1 MAVVGLID
9 LLHRQLVFFPDRA
22 VTRTPADLG
31 LDFAE
36 VYFNTDDGVRLHGWF
51 IPGPAAAAHPA
62 HPEPAATYS
71 AHPELVEGPPGHSA
85 RPEPAAH
92 SAHPELVEGP
102 AATPSA
108 HPEPAAAHSAHPELV
123 AGQPNLTI
131 LWFHGNAGNL
141 GYQVDDLAALRQW
154 TAANIFIFDYRGYG
168 NSAGRP
174 SERGFYRDARAAWRY
189 LLTRPDIDPQ
199 RIILYGR
206 SLGTAAAVELAANPP
221 DGPPPYAVIL
231 YSPLTSLGDM
241 ARAVHPWLPLH
252 WLAGGQFNSL
262 ARIGGVSRPILI
274 IHSAADEI
282 IPVEQ
287 GYRLFAAAP
296 EPKQFLSPDAAG
308 HNDPLDLSDTA
319 LGQGLT
325 AFLNS
330 LPGY

>member
-1 MAVVGLID
+1 MAIVGLID

-36 VYFNTDDGVRLHGWF
+36 VYFRASDGVRLHGWF

-62 HPEPAATYS
+62 HPEPAA
-71 AHPELVEGPPGHSA
+71 
-85 RPEPAAH
+85 AH

-102 AATPSA
+102 AAT
-108 HPEPAAAHSAHPELV
+108 HSAHPELV

-221 DGPPPYAVIL
+221 DGPLPYAIIL

-241 ARAVHPWLPLH
+241 AKAVHPRLPLH

-296 EPKQFLSPDAAG
+296 EPKQFLIPDAAG
-308 HNDPLDLSDTA
+308 HNDALDLSDTA

-330 LPGY
+330 LPSP

>member
-22 VTRTPADLG
+22 VTRTPADIG

-36 VYFNTDDGVRLHGWF
+36 VYFNASDGVQLHGWF
-51 IPGPAAAAHPA
+51 IPGPTAHHPA
-62 HPEPAATYS
+62 HPDPAAGHSAHPGLAAGHSARPELVEGPPARS
-71 AHPELVEGPPGHSA
+71 AHPELVEGPPTQ
-85 RPEPAAH
+85 
-92 SAHPELVEGP
+92 SAHPELVE
-102 AATPSA
+102 
-108 HPEPAAAHSAHPELV
+108 
-123 AGQPNLTI
+123 GQPNLTI

-221 DGPPPYAVIL
+221 DGPLPYAVIL

-241 ARAVHPWLPLH
+241 AKAVHPRLPLH

-262 ARIGGVSRPILI
+262 ARIGSVSSSILI

-296 EPKQFLSPDAAG
+296 EPRKFLIPDATG
-308 HNDPLDLSDTA
+308 HNDPLDLSDAA

-330 LPGY
+330 LPAP

>member
-1 MAVVGLID
+1 M
-9 LLHRQLVFFPDRA
+9 
-22 VTRTPADLG
+22 
-31 LDFAE
+31 
-36 VYFNTDDGVRLHGWF
+36 
-51 IPGPAAAAHPA
+51 
-62 HPEPAATYS
+62 
-71 AHPELVEGPPGHSA
+71 
-85 RPEPAAH
+85 
-92 SAHPELVEGP
+92 
-102 AATPSA
+102 
-108 HPEPAAAHSAHPELV
+108 
-123 AGQPNLTI
+123 
-131 LWFHGNAGNL
+131 
-141 GYQVDDLAALRQW
+141 DDLAALRQW
-154 TAANIFIFDYRGYG
+154 TAAHIFIFDYRGYG

-221 DGPPPYAVIL
+221 AGPPPYAVIL

-241 ARAVHPWLPLH
+241 AKAVHPRLPLH

-262 ARIGGVSRPILI
+262 ARIGGVSCPLLI

-296 EPKQFLSPDAAG
+296 EPKQFLIPDAAG

-319 LGQGLT
+319 LGQGLA

-330 LPGY
+330 LPAP

>member
-1 MAVVGLID
+1 MAIVGLID

-22 VTRTPADLG
+22 VTRTPADIG

-36 VYFNTDDGVRLHGWF
+36 VYFSASDGVRLHGWF

-62 HPEPAATYS
+62 HPEPAATHSAHPEPAATYS
-71 AHPELVEGPPGHSA
+71 AHPELVEGPPAHSVH
-85 RPEPAAH
+85 PELVEGPPAH
-92 SAHPELVEGP
+92 SAHPELV
-102 AATPSA
+102 T
-108 HPEPAAAHSAHPELV
+108 
-123 AGQPNLTI
+123 GQPNLTI

-154 TAANIFIFDYRGYG
+154 TAAHIFIFDYRGYG

-221 DGPPPYAVIL
+221 DGPLPYAVIL

-241 ARAVHPWLPLH
+241 AKAVHPRLPLH

-262 ARIGGVSRPILI
+262 ARIGGVSRPLLI

-287 GYRLFAAAP
+287 GYRLFAAAR
-296 EPKQFLSPDAAG
+296 EPKEFLIPDAAG

-319 LGQGLT
+319 LGQGLI

-330 LPGY
+330 LPAP

>member
-36 VYFNTDDGVRLHGWF
+36 VYFRASDGVRLHGWF
-51 IPGPAAAAHPA
+51 IPGPAAAQSAHPA
-62 HPEPAATYS
+62 HS
-71 AHPELVEGPPGHSA
+71 ARPELVEGPPNQ
-85 RPEPAAH
+85 P
-92 SAHPELVEGP
+92 V
-102 AATPSA
+102 
-108 HPEPAAAHSAHPELV
+108 HPEPAAATQSAHPELV
-123 AGQPNLTI
+123 AGSANLTI

-221 DGPPPYAVIL
+221 DGPLPYAVIL

-241 ARAVHPWLPLH
+241 AKAVHPRLPLH

-262 ARIGGVSRPILI
+262 SRIGGVSCPILI

-296 EPKQFLSPDAAG
+296 EPKQFLIPDAAG
-308 HNDPLDLSDTA
+308 HNDTLDLSDTA

-330 LPGY
+330 LPTP

>member
-1 MAVVGLID
+1 MAAVGLID

-36 VYFNTDDGVRLHGWF
+36 VYFNASDGVRLHGWF
-51 IPGPAAAAHPA
+51 IPGPAAAAPSAHPELVEGQPA
-62 HPEPAATYS
+62 HPEPAAT
-71 AHPELVEGPPGHSA
+71 
-85 RPEPAAH
+85 H
-92 SAHPELVEGP
+92 SAHPEP
-102 AATPSA
+102 
-108 HPEPAAAHSAHPELV
+108 V

-154 TAANIFIFDYRGYG
+154 TAAHIFIFDYRGYG

-221 DGPPPYAVIL
+221 DGPLPYAVIL

-241 ARAVHPWLPLH
+241 ARAVHPRLPLH

-262 ARIGGVSRPILI
+262 ARIGGVSRPLLI
-274 IHSAADEI
+274 IHSAVDEI

-296 EPKQFLSPDAAG
+296 EPKQFLIPDAAG
-308 HNDPLDLSDTA
+308 HNDALDLSDTA
-319 LGQGLT
+319 LGQGLI

-330 LPGY
+330 LPSP

>member
-1 MAVVGLID
+1 MAIVGLID

-36 VYFNTDDGVRLHGWF
+36 VYFSTADGVRLHGWF
-51 IPGPAAAAHPA
+51 IPGPAAAAQ
-62 HPEPAATYS
+62 S
-71 AHPELVEGPPGHSA
+71 APSARPELVEGW
-85 RPEPAAH
+85 PA
-92 SAHPELVEGP
+92 P
-102 AATPSA
+102 
-108 HPEPAAAHSAHPELV
+108 SAHPELV
-123 AGQPNLTI
+123 AGQPAHPEPADGITAHPELVEGSTNLTI

-154 TAANIFIFDYRGYG
+154 TAAHIFIFDYRGYG

-199 RIILYGR
+199 RIILYSR

-221 DGPPPYAVIL
+221 DGPLPYAVIL

-241 ARAVHPWLPLH
+241 ARAVHPRLPLH

-262 ARIGGVSRPILI
+262 ARIGGLSRPLLI
-274 IHSAADEI
+274 IHSAEDEI

-296 EPKQFLSPDAAG
+296 EPKQFLIPDAAG
-308 HNDPLDLSDTA
+308 HNDALDLSDTA
-319 LGQGLT
+319 LGNGLT

-330 LPGY
+330 LPGP

>member
-1 MAVVGLID
+1 MVWPLSILLLAVAIVGLID
-9 LLHRQLVFFPDRA
+9 LLHRQLVFFPDRV

-36 VYFNTDDGVRLHGWF
+36 VYFSTADGVRLHGWF
-51 IPGPAAAAHPA
+51 IPGPAAAH
-62 HPEPAATYS
+62 S
-71 AHPELVEGPPGHSA
+71 AH
-85 RPEPAAH
+85 PEPAAH
-92 SAHPELVEGP
+92 SAR
-102 AATPSA
+102 
-108 HPEPAAAHSAHPELV
+108 PELV

-154 TAANIFIFDYRGYG
+154 TAAHIFIFDYRGYG

-231 YSPLTSLGDM
+231 YSPLTSMGDM
-241 ARAVHPWLPLH
+241 AKAVHPRLPLH

-262 ARIGGVSRPILI
+262 ARIGGVSRPLLI

-296 EPKQFLSPDAAG
+296 EPKQFLIPDAAG

-330 LPGY
+330 LPTP

>member
-1 MAVVGLID
+1 MARRPPRWAVWPLSILLLAVAIVGLID

-22 VTRTPADLG
+22 VTRTPADIG

-36 VYFNTDDGVRLHGWF
+36 VYFRASDGVRLHGWF
-51 IPGPAAAAHPA
+51 IPGPASTH
-62 HPEPAATYS
+62 
-71 AHPELVEGPPGHSA
+71 
-85 RPEPAAH
+85 PEPAAH

-102 AATPSA
+102 
-108 HPEPAAAHSAHPELV
+108 PAQTAHPELV
-123 AGQPNLTI
+123 EGSANLTI

-154 TAANIFIFDYRGYG
+154 TAAHIFIFDYRGYG
-168 NSAGRP
+168 NSSGRP

-221 DGPPPYAVIL
+221 DGPLPYAVIL

-241 ARAVHPWLPLH
+241 AKAVHPRLPLH

-262 ARIGGVSRPILI
+262 SRIGGVSRPLLI
-274 IHSAADEI
+274 IHSAEDEI
-282 IPVEQ
+282 IPVEH

-296 EPKQFLSPDAAG
+296 EPKQFLIPDAAG
-308 HNDPLDLSDTA
+308 HNDPLDLSDAA
-319 LGQGLT
+319 LGDGLT

-330 LPGY
+330 LPAP

>member
-22 VTRTPADLG
+22 VTRTPADVG
-31 LDFAE
+31 LDFAD
-36 VYFNTDDGVRLHGWF
+36 VYFSTSDGVRLHGWF
-51 IPGPAAAAHPA
+51 IPGPAAAHP
-62 HPEPAATYS
+62 
-71 AHPELVEGPPGHSA
+71 
-85 RPEPAAH
+85 
-92 SAHPELVEGP
+92 
-102 AATPSA
+102 A

-123 AGQPNLTI
+123 EGQPAHPEPATHSVHPELVEGQPAHPEPATHSVHPKLVAGQTNLTI

-189 LLTRPDIDPQ
+189 LLTRPDIAPQ

-241 ARAVHPWLPLH
+241 AKAVHPRLPLH

-262 ARIGGVSRPILI
+262 ARIGGVSRPLLI

-319 LGQGLT
+319 LAQGLT

-330 LPGY
+330 LPTP

>member
-1 MAVVGLID
+1 MAIVGLID

-31 LDFAE
+31 LDFSE
-36 VYFNTDDGVRLHGWF
+36 VYFRASDGIRLHGWF
-51 IPGPAAAAHPA
+51 IPA
-62 HPEPAATYS
+62 PAATHHPV
-71 AHPELVEGPPGHSA
+71 HPESA
-85 RPEPAAH
+85 A
-92 SAHPELVEGP
+92 
-102 AATPSA
+102 PSA
-108 HPEPAAAHSAHPELV
+108 HPEPAAAQSAHPELV
-123 AGQPNLTI
+123 EGQANLTI

-174 SERGFYRDARAAWRY
+174 SERGFYRDARAARRY

-241 ARAVHPWLPLH
+241 AKAVHPRLPLH

-262 ARIGGVSRPILI
+262 ARIGGVSRPLLI

-296 EPKQFLSPDAAG
+296 EPKQFLIPDAAG

-319 LGQGLT
+319 LGNGLT
-325 AFLNS
+325 DFLNS
-330 LPGY
+330 LPVP

>member
-1 MAVVGLID
+1 MAIVGLID

-22 VTRTPADLG
+22 VTRTPADVG

-36 VYFNTDDGVRLHGWF
+36 VYFRASDGVRLHGWF
-51 IPGPAAAAHPA
+51 IPGPAAAAH
-62 HPEPAATYS
+62 S
-71 AHPELVEGPPGHSA
+71 AHPELVEGPPAHSA
-85 RPEPAAH
+85 HPELVEGPPAHSAHPEPAAH
-92 SAHPELVEGP
+92 SAHPELVAGP
-102 AATPSA
+102 
-108 HPEPAAAHSAHPELV
+108 PAQSAHPELV

-154 TAANIFIFDYRGYG
+154 TAAHIFIFDYRGYG

-189 LLTRPDIDPQ
+189 LLTRPDIAPQ

-221 DGPPPYAVIL
+221 DGPLPYAVIL

-241 ARAVHPWLPLH
+241 AKAVHPRLPLH

-296 EPKQFLSPDAAG
+296 EPKQFLIPDAAG

-330 LPGY
+330 LPTP

>member
-22 VTRTPADLG
+22 VTRTPADIG

-36 VYFNTDDGVRLHGWF
+36 VYFRASDGVRLHGWF
-51 IPGPAAAAHPA
+51 IPGPAAAAQSA
-62 HPEPAATYS
+62 HPEPA
-71 AHPELVEGPPGHSA
+71 
-85 RPEPAAH
+85 AAH

-102 AATPSA
+102 PAPSA

-123 AGQPNLTI
+123 EGPPNLTI

-168 NSAGRP
+168 NSAGHP

-221 DGPPPYAVIL
+221 DGPLPYAVIL

-241 ARAVHPWLPLH
+241 ARAVHPRLPLH

-262 ARIGGVSRPILI
+262 ARIGRVSHPLLI

-296 EPKQFLSPDAAG
+296 EPKQFLIPDAAS
-308 HNDPLDLSDTA
+308 HNDALDLSDTA

-330 LPGY
+330 LPAP

>member
-22 VTRTPADLG
+22 VTRTPADIG

-36 VYFNTDDGVRLHGWF
+36 VYFRASDGVRLQGWF
-51 IPGPAAAAHPA
+51 IPGPAAAH
-62 HPEPAATYS
+62 HPES
-71 AHPELVEGPPGHSA
+71 ASQSARPELVEGPP
-85 RPEPAAH
+85 
-92 SAHPELVEGP
+92 
-102 AATPSA
+102 
-108 HPEPAAAHSAHPELV
+108 AHSAHPELV
-123 AGQPNLTI
+123 AGKPNLTI

-199 RIILYGR
+199 RIVLYGR

-221 DGPPPYAVIL
+221 AGPPPYAVIL

-241 ARAVHPWLPLH
+241 ARAVHPRLPLH

-262 ARIGGVSRPILI
+262 ARIGGVSRPLLI

-296 EPKQFLSPDAAG
+296 EPKQFLIPDAAG

-319 LGQGLT
+319 LGNGLT

-330 LPGY
+330 LPTP

>member
-1 MAVVGLID
+1 MAAVGLID

-36 VYFNTDDGVRLHGWF
+36 VYFRAADGVRLHGWF
-51 IPGPAAAAHPA
+51 IPGPAAAAH
-62 HPEPAATYS
+62 
-71 AHPELVEGPPGHSA
+71 
-85 RPEPAAH
+85 
-92 SAHPELVEGP
+92 
-102 AATPSA
+102 
-108 HPEPAAAHSAHPELV
+108 SAHPELV
-123 AGQPNLTI
+123 AGQPNLTL

-154 TAANIFIFDYRGYG
+154 TAAHIFIFDYRGYG

-221 DGPPPYAVIL
+221 DGPLPYAVIL

-241 ARAVHPWLPLH
+241 ARAVHPRLPLH

-262 ARIGGVSRPILI
+262 ARIGRVSHPLLI

-296 EPKQFLSPDAAG
+296 EPKQFLIPDAAS
-308 HNDPLDLSDTA
+308 HNDALDLSDTA

-330 LPGY
+330 LPAP

>member
-1 MAVVGLID
+1 MAIVGLID

-36 VYFNTDDGVRLHGWF
+36 VYFSTADGVRLHGWF
-51 IPGPAAAAHPA
+51 IPAPAAAAQ
-62 HPEPAATYS
+62 S
-71 AHPELVEGPPGHSA
+71 DHPEL
-85 RPEPAAH
+85 AAH

-102 AATPSA
+102 PG
-108 HPEPAAAHSAHPELV
+108 HSAHPELV

-241 ARAVHPWLPLH
+241 AKAVHPRLPLH

-262 ARIGGVSRPILI
+262 ARIGGVSRPLLI

-296 EPKQFLSPDAAG
+296 EPKQFLIPDAAG
-308 HNDPLDLSDTA
+308 HNDTLDLSDTA

-330 LPGY
+330 LPAS

>member
-1 MAVVGLID
+1 MAAVGLID

-22 VTRTPADLG
+22 VTRTPADIG

-36 VYFNTDDGVRLHGWF
+36 VYFNASDGVRLHGWF
-51 IPGPAAAAHPA
+51 IPGPAAAH
-62 HPEPAATYS
+62 
-71 AHPELVEGPPGHSA
+71 
-85 RPEPAAH
+85 
-92 SAHPELVEGP
+92 
-102 AATPSA
+102 SA
-108 HPEPAAAHSAHPELV
+108 HPEPAAAPSAHPELV
-123 AGQPNLTI
+123 EGQPNLTI

-154 TAANIFIFDYRGYG
+154 TAADIFIFDYRGYG
-168 NSAGRP
+168 NSSGRP

-189 LLTRPDIDPQ
+189 LLTRPEIDPQ

-221 DGPPPYAVIL
+221 DGPLPYAVIL

-241 ARAVHPWLPLH
+241 AKAVHPRLPLH

-287 GYRLFAAAP
+287 GYRLFAAGP
-296 EPKQFLSPDAAG
+296 EPKQFLIPDAAG

-330 LPGY
+330 LPAP

>member
-22 VTRTPADLG
+22 VTRTPADIG

-36 VYFNTDDGVRLHGWF
+36 VYFRASDGVRLHGWF
-51 IPGPAAAAHPA
+51 IPGPAAAYTESAANHPAHSEPAAAHPA
-62 HPEPAATYS
+62 HPE
-71 AHPELVEGPPGHSA
+71 
-85 RPEPAAH
+85 
-92 SAHPELVEGP
+92 
-102 AATPSA
+102 
-108 HPEPAAAHSAHPELV
+108 LV
-123 AGQPNLTI
+123 ADQPNLTI

-154 TAANIFIFDYRGYG
+154 TAAHIFIFDYRGYG

-221 DGPPPYAVIL
+221 DGPLPYAVIL

-241 ARAVHPWLPLH
+241 AKAVHPRLPLH

-274 IHSAADEI
+274 IHSPADEI

-296 EPKQFLSPDAAG
+296 EPKQFLIPDAAG

-319 LGQGLT
+319 LGRGLT

-330 LPGY
+330 LPAP

>member
-1 MAVVGLID
+1 MAIVGLID

-22 VTRTPADLG
+22 VTRTPADVG

-36 VYFNTDDGVRLHGWF
+36 VYFRSSDGVRLHGWF
-51 IPGPAAAAHPA
+51 IPGPAAA
-62 HPEPAATYS
+62 YS
-71 AHPELVEGPPGHSA
+71 AHPESA
-85 RPEPAAH
+85 AA
-92 SAHPELVEGP
+92 
-102 AATPSA
+102 PSA
-108 HPEPAAAHSAHPELV
+108 HPEPAAAPSAHPELV
-123 AGQPNLTI
+123 EGRANQPAHPGPAAVHHPAHPEPVAGMAAHPESTANFTI

-189 LLTRPDIDPQ
+189 LLARPDIDPQ

-221 DGPPPYAVIL
+221 DGPLPYAVIL

-241 ARAVHPWLPLH
+241 ARAVHPRLPLH

-319 LGQGLT
+319 LGDGLT

>member
-1 MAVVGLID
+1 MAIVGLID

-36 VYFNTDDGVRLHGWF
+36 VYFRASDGVQLHGWF
-51 IPGPAAAAHPA
+51 IPGPAANHP
-62 HPEPAATYS
+62 
-71 AHPELVEGPPGHSA
+71 AHPELVEGPP
-85 RPEPAAH
+85 AH
-92 SAHPELVEGP
+92 SAHPELVEGQP
-102 AATPSA
+102 AHSDR
-108 HPEPAAAHSAHPELV
+108 PEPAGHSAHPELV
-123 AGQPNLTI
+123 EGPPNLTI

-154 TAANIFIFDYRGYG
+154 TAAHIFIFDYRGYG

-174 SERGFYRDARAAWRY
+174 SERGFYRDARAAWHY

-199 RIILYGR
+199 RIVLYGR

-241 ARAVHPWLPLH
+241 ARAVHPRLPLH

-262 ARIGGVSRPILI
+262 ARIGVVSRPLLI

-296 EPKQFLSPDAAG
+296 EPKQFLIPDAAG

-330 LPGY
+330 LPAP

>member
-1 MAVVGLID
+1 MLLAVAVVGLID

-22 VTRTPADLG
+22 VTRTPADIG

-36 VYFNTDDGVRLHGWF
+36 VYFRASDGVRLHGWF
-51 IPGPAAAAHPA
+51 IPGPAAAHSA
-62 HPEPAATYS
+62 HPEPAATQS
-71 AHPELVEGPPGHSA
+71 AHPELVEGPPA
-85 RPEPAAH
+85 P
-92 SAHPELVEGP
+92 SAHPELVEGH
-102 AATPSA
+102 TN
-108 HPEPAAAHSAHPELV
+108 HPEPAAAPSAHPELV

-154 TAANIFIFDYRGYG
+154 TAAHIFIFDYRGYG

-221 DGPPPYAVIL
+221 DGPLPYAVIL

-241 ARAVHPWLPLH
+241 AKAVHPRLPLH

-262 ARIGGVSRPILI
+262 ARIGSVSSSILI

-296 EPKQFLSPDAAG
+296 EPKQFLIPDAAG

-330 LPGY
+330 LPAP